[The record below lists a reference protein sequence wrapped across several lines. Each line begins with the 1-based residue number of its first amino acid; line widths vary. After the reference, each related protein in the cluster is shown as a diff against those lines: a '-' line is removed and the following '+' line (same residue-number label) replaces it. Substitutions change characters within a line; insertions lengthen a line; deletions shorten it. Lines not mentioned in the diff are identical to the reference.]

1 MWAMRRPVSP
11 GWAEEQTPTPFL
23 CTKESMVIINPDW
36 GVIGDG
42 DVIYEISTNIFIF
55 IVVDVNV
62 RFGTDIGRTNKEAYE
77 E

>member
-1 MWAMRRPVSP
+1 
-11 GWAEEQTPTPFL
+11 
-23 CTKESMVIINPDW
+23 MVIINPDW